1 MKHISATASRK
12 LLSGGGDPA
21 PRGGNLAVRVLTP
34 PLFLLRGEGMDVRPL
49 QTRFLILGTG
59 VSLDDTVGLACDS
72 LSRTL

>member
-21 PRGGNLAVRVLTP
+21 PKGGNLAVRVSTP
-34 PLFLLRGEGMDVRPL
+34 PFLLRGEGMDVRPL